1 MIIKA
6 RTWRALTSAEKISF
20 LKSLEKKNPLK
31 AERTN
36 QK

>member
-6 RTWRALTSAEKISF
+6 RTWTVLTSVEKMNL
-20 LKSLEKKNPLK
+20 LKTLKKKNPLK

>member
-6 RTWRALTSAEKISF
+6 RTWMALTSVEKMNL
-20 LKSLEKKNPLK
+20 LKTLKKKNPLK
-31 AERTN
+31 TERIN